1 MKSRPLS
8 VALGFLLLCISQA
21 SADLIHHYKF
31 DTDASDS
38 AGSANGTL
46 SGGANV
52 SGGMLNLD
60 GSTGFVQFS
69 SYLIPGSGNYSV
81 AMFAKWTGGTV
92 HLAEMISQ
100 GRTGGP
106 GFFMGTDNTGK
117 VRLTDTWQNTGV
129 NYPTDGALH
138 HFALTVDASGGASY
152 FYLDGALKATFNSA
166 ITTTQVTTFT
176 RLGRQFQDWTEY
188 YHGSLDDVRIYN
200 NTLSASEVANLA
212 GVPEP
217 GSALLAGIAGLFG
230 MTQFRR
236 RR

>member
-1 MKSRPLS
+1 MKSRSLFL
-8 VALGFLLLCISQA
+8 ALGILFLGGSVLT
-21 SADLIHHYKF
+21 ADLIHHYKF

-46 SGGANV
+46 LGGASV
-52 SGGMLNLD
+52 SGGTLNLD
-60 GSTGFVQFS
+60 GSNDYVQFN

-81 AMFAKWTGGTV
+81 ALFAKWTGGSV

-100 GRTGGP
+100 GFTGGP

-117 VRLTDTWQNTGV
+117 IRLSDSWQNTGV

-152 FYLDGALKATFNSA
+152 FYLDGVLKATLNSA
-166 ITTTQVTTFT
+166 ITTSQSTTFT
-176 RLGRQFQDWTEY
+176 RFGRQFQGWEEY
-188 YHGSLDDVRIYN
+188 YHGSLDDVRVYN
-200 NTLSASEVANLA
+200 NTLSAGDVANLA

-217 GSALLAGIAGLFG
+217 GSALFAGVAGLFG
-230 MTQFRR
+230 LVRIRR
-236 RR
+236 RP